1 MELNRLLLFTPT
13 NPRKMLEFFNE
24 KKDYILNIA
33 IISVD
38 YPPLELGLK
47 KKTKTQDSIFGK
59 KTNQTALYDV
69 AGVIVT
75 IAPIEDI
82 GTMNLE
88 DQKSIQIKNQR
99 KIFIVA
105 NDVMFMSSNNQKI
118 VSINGRFDVL
128 PEELMSKVY
137 ANFPDLKSINL
148 EELEEI
154 LQISN
159 DETAIKAF
167 RKLGNYFTAKN
178 YEINNNIFNL
188 IKHQE
193 ESESVAKKVLL
204 KKMVAWEI
212 KE

>member
-1 MELNRLLLFTPT
+1 MELNKLLLFTPT
-13 NPRKMLEFFNE
+13 NPRKLLGFFDE
-24 KKDYILNIA
+24 RHDYILNIT

-38 YPPLELGLK
+38 YPPLELGIK
-47 KKTKTQDSIFGK
+47 KKEKAQETIFGK
-59 KTNQTALYDV
+59 KTNQSALYDV
-69 AGVIVT
+69 VGLIVT
-75 IAPIEDI
+75 IAPIDDVR
-82 GTMNLE
+82 TMNLE
-88 DQKSIQIKNQR
+88 DQKTVQIKNQR

-105 NDVMFMSSNNQKI
+105 NDVIFMSNNNQKV
-118 VSINGRFDVL
+118 VSINGQFSVL

-154 LQISN
+154 LQISK

-167 RKLGNYFTAKN
+167 NKLGNYFTAKN